1 VRSWQDNIALM
12 LRKINGAA
20 YLFHP
25 FLNSLLN
32 FFSRFV
38 RLFSASTPAFTLSD
52 KLRTLDR

>member
-1 VRSWQDNIALM
+1 M

-20 YLFHP
+20 YLFDP

-52 KLRTLDR
+52 KLRTPDR